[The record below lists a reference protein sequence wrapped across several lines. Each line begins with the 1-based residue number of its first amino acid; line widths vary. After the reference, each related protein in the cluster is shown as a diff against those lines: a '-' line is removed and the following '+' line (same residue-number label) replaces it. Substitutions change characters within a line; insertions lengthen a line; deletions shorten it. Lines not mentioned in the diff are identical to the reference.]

1 MGALHSLKCPR
12 GGDLQKFERNNP
24 HLAPHR
30 PHVGVVGHT
39 IDRCIT
45 CSRRDLHN
53 HPPLGLVSRVQ
64 VVVNQDGK
72 YDFQVILFSKEKG
85 SITTIDDY
93 LALCEQIAGKGGYKF
108 CPGIDPNTYKTTYY
122 DIIRYDP
129 KSLRRTMHP
138 VQRIDSCKCILW
150 HKLAKNASIFE
161 KDMDAVMCPA
171 CKRLRNDLDQRL
183 KKMRSTNLQQK
194 ENRVQP
200 SSHFPEKYLSPK
212 SLKKKRQNM
221 QQERSKLLKKYSH
234 MEVSLNE
241 DQHDQMCNVMEN
253 VAQIGA
259 KELESA
265 LAEGDKHGVGPA
277 IRAIWKNDLQNIK
290 KEFDQDQKQ
299 NSEFTQSSR
308 SLSPSLFL
316 FLSHSI
322 SPSLLYTMS
331 YTDLSL
337 VVLNLTTLPLPIFIV
352 IIATGNRR
360 NRWSMVT
367 IRLALAVYTRS
378 PAAYDAL
385 KSFGLIQLPSRATL
399 QAYTGAFRDDAGECN

>member
-1 MGALHSLKCPR
+1 MEDITNVLGKRKKTDNPLEGSEKRPKVVSFTLGQLEEAGKQLYPDLAFMSCTNEC
-12 GGDLQKFERNNP
+12 GDSVL
-24 HLAPHR
+24 
-30 PHVGVVGHT
+30 
-39 IDRCIT
+39 T

-72 YDFQVILFSKEKG
+72 YDFQVILF
-85 SITTIDDY
+85 IDDY

-129 KSLRRTMHP
+129 KSLRHTMHP
-138 VQRIDSCKCILW
+138 VQRIYSCKCILW

-171 CKRLRNDLDQRL
+171 CKRLRNDLDQWL
-183 KKMRSTNLQQK
+183 KKMSSTNLQQK

-299 NSEFTQSSR
+299 NSEFTQSSL

-316 FLSHSI
+316 
-322 SPSLLYTMS
+322 
-331 YTDLSL
+331 SL
-337 VVLNLTTLPLPIFIV
+337 VHDVIHRFIPC
-352 IIATGNRR
+352 
-360 NRWSMVT
+360 
-367 IRLALAVYTRS
+367 Y
-378 PAAYDAL
+378 Y
-385 KSFGLIQLPSRATL
+385 
-399 QAYTGAFRDDAGECN
+399 